1 MWSDDLEIN
10 NCTMDDFNQIRQE
23 INEFW
28 GSERALNLHHPMLVY
43 EFGNSA
49 FVIRESNQVIAYLF
63 GFLSQT
69 GPVAYVHLIGV
80 RQTHRGQGL
89 GQKLYEHFIGFAK
102 AHGCTTLKAITS
114 LGNTD
119 SIAFHKSLGMQMLGK
134 PNEAGIPVVENYSGT
149 GLDNVVFVKPL

>member
-1 MWSDDLEIN
+1 MEID

-28 GSERALNLHHPMLVY
+28 GSDRTLNLHHPMLVY

-49 FVIRESNQVIAYLF
+49 FVIRERDQVLAYLF

-69 GPVAYVHLIGV
+69 GPVAYVHLVGV
-80 RQTHRGQGL
+80 RQSHRRKHP
-89 GQKLYEHFIGFAK
+89 GQKLYEHFTLFAK
-102 AHGCTTLKAITS
+102 AHGCTSLKAITS

-119 SIAFHKSLGMQMLGK
+119 SIAFHKSLGMQLSGK
-134 PNEAGIPVVENYSGT
+134 PNEAGIPMVENYSGT
-149 GLDNVVFVKPL
+149 GLDNVVFVKAL